1 MKVVLFCGGLGTRL
15 KEYSETIPKPLVNI
29 GYRPVM
35 WHLMR
40 YYAHFGHNEFV
51 LCLGYRGDLIKEY
64 FLHYNECLSN
74 DFVMRDGG
82 RQIDLL
88 NSDIDD
94 WRITFVDTGQQ
105 ANIGQRLVAVR
116 RFVDDDVFLAN
127 YSDALTDL
135 DLNSYVARA
144 REAEAVATLLAVR
157 TSHSFHAVTAD
168 DGGWVTG
175 VGPIRNAGFMV
186 NGGFFVLRPESSS
199 TSATARSWWSSRSAG
214 WSPSASCC
222 AIRMTASG
230 GRWIPSRIRCPSIT
244 CTNGAL
250 RRGNSGGPD
259 GARAATHHGRR
270 GAKRNR
276 CSRFDWGPMRRG

>member
-88 NSDIDD
+88 HSDIDD

-105 ANIGQRLVAVR
+105 SNIGQRLVAVR

-135 DLNSYVARA
+135 DLNSYIARA
-144 REAEAVATLLAVR
+144 RDSEAVASLLAVR
-157 TSHSFHAVTAD
+157 TAQSFHAVTAGE
-168 DGGWVTG
+168 GGWVTG
-175 VGPIRNAGFMV
+175 VGPIRNAAFMV
-186 NGGFFVLRPESSS
+186 NGGFFVLRPEIFEYIRDGEELVVEPFGRLVAERKLLCHPYEGFWLSMDTFKDKMAFDRMYEQGVAPWELWRAGRGQGSS
-199 TSATARSWWSSRSAG
+199 APRAE
-214 WSPSASCC
+214 
-222 AIRMTASG
+222 
-230 GRWIPSRIRCPSIT
+230 
-244 CTNGAL
+244 
-250 RRGNSGGPD
+250 RGE
-259 GARAATHHGRR
+259 A
-270 GAKRNR
+270 
-276 CSRFDWGPMRRG
+276 